1 MGAALDAVVNVWALV
16 DAGNW
21 PALAQWFT
29 PDATFKSRGAPIG
42 GLDVVTG
49 YWQATAR
56 SFPDLR
62 REILG
67 YAETPDAIAVE
78 VRASGTNTGPLSSAT
93 GEVPATGRPCAF
105 ESIALIRL
113 RDGKIA
119 SWNDAYDQLGLLQ
132 QLGLL
137 G

>member
-16 DAGNW
+16 DAENW
-21 PALAQWFT
+21 AALGQWFT

-62 REILG
+62 REILD
-67 YAETPDAIAVE
+67 YVETPDAIAVE
-78 VRASGTNTGPLSSAT
+78 VRASGTNTGPLRGAA
-93 GEVPATGRPCAF
+93 GDVPATGRAASF

-119 SWNDAYDQLGLLQ
+119 QWNDSYDQLGLLQ
-132 QLGLL
+132 QLGLV

>member
-1 MGAALDAVVNVWALV
+1 MGAALDAVVNVWALI

-21 PALAQWFT
+21 GALGQWFT

-42 GLDVVTG
+42 GLDVCIG

-62 REILG
+62 REILD
-67 YAETPDAIAVE
+67 YVETPDAIAVE
-78 VRASGTNTGPLSSAT
+78 VRASGTNTGPLSGAA
-93 GEVPATGRPCAF
+93 GEVPATGRACAF
-105 ESIALIRL
+105 ESMVLIRL

-119 SWNDAYDQLGLLQ
+119 TWNDTYDQLGLLQ